1 MDYLKIY
8 NSIVERGKN
17 RTITGYTETHHII
30 PKCLGGSN
38 DVWNLVVLTAREHF
52 ICHLLLCEIYPKNT
66 KLRFALWNMC
76 NVKREYQERYKINSR
91 LYNLIREEYSKSVRG
106 TNNPN
111 FGKKLTEE
119 QRNKISLSR
128 IGKYGGEKNSFY
140 GKKHTDETLKIL
152 RKKSSDHRHTDKT
165 KEKMSIAHKNKLWFY
180 NDKGEHLRTLPDDP
194 RIIEEGWKKGRI
206 GGKEIS
212 KLANEKRKEKYALIE
227 PPKPQAK
234 KCMID
239 GLLFNSAVEAA
250 KHFNMPDSS
259 VRDRIRNKN
268 FPTWNWVCQ

>member
-66 KLRFALWNMC
+66 KLKFALWNMC

-140 GKKHTDETLKIL
+140 GKKHTDETRKIL

-165 KEKMSIAHKNKLWFY
+165 KEKMSIVHKNKLWFY

-227 PPKPQAK
+227 PPKPTAK